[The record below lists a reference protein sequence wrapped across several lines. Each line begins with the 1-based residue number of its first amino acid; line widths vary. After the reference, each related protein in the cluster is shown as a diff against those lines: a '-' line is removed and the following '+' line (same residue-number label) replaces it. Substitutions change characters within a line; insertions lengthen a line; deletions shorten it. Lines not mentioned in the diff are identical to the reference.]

1 MSTRKRNMRKYKE
14 RLKMTIDI
22 RQIAVTHIIRS
33 GQAFGKC
40 LRTFDEVFIN
50 KKFVTDYDLEVND
63 TFFAEVS
70 ETPES
75 EKKIFTDRGKEVSK
89 FRIKAIYDE
98 DSPFMHLLTEF
109 KATGKINLNGETT
122 SAPNKNTDERLIDW
136 DEAILKILIDGD
148 NFMTTR
154 NVLNELQDV
163 YKVDCGGRDIGNK
176 LMALHR
182 IGKVARLSLHIDGS
196 NKRVSEVCWC
206 ISDIASELYKNNVF
220 GIFEDEEDNVQHL

>member
-1 MSTRKRNMRKYKE
+1 MN
-14 RLKMTIDI
+14 IDI
-22 RQIAVTHIIRS
+22 RQVAVTHIIRS

-40 LRTFDEVFIN
+40 LRTFDEIFIN
-50 KKFVTDYDLEVND
+50 KKFVTDYELEIND

-70 ETPES
+70 ETS
-75 EKKIFTDRGKEVSK
+75 EGERKTFNDRGKEVSK
-89 FRIKAIYDE
+89 YKIKAIYDE
-98 DSPFMHLLTEF
+98 NSPFIELLQEY
-109 KATGKINLNGETT
+109 KKTGKIYLNGEPP
-122 SAPNKNTDERLIDW
+122 SIPEQRPVERKLIDW
-136 DEAILKILIDGD
+136 DEAILKLLKKAD

-154 NVLNELQDV
+154 NVLEELQET

-220 GIFEDEEDNVQHL
+220 GIFEDDEENVQHL

>member
-1 MSTRKRNMRKYKE
+1 MRKYKE

-70 ETPES
+70 ETPEA
-75 EKKIFTDRGKEVSK
+75 EKKIHTDKGKEVSK
-89 FRIKAIYDE
+89 YKIKAIYDE
-98 DSPFMHLLTEF
+98 DSPFIELLQEY
-109 KATGKINLNGETT
+109 KKTGKINLNGEAT
-122 SAPNKNTDERLIDW
+122 SIADKKTDEKLIDW
-136 DEAILKILIDGD
+136 DKAILKILKDGD

-154 NVLNELQDV
+154 NVLNELQGE
-163 YKVDCGGRDIGNK
+163 YRLDCGGRDIGNK
-176 LMALHR
+176 LSGLHKA
-182 IGKVARLSLHIDGS
+182 GKVARLALHIDGS

-220 GIFEDEEDNVQHL
+220 GIFEDEEDNVHHL